1 MRKNTKRL
9 ILGLIAVAILGG
21 IYAGL
26 THMPD
31 EQDTSSNETKTL
43 VSLDTDKLS
52 SVHVT
57 LSGGDDYTLTST
69 TENKKTTY
77 SMSGS
82 QDSSAY
88 SDSLMQNLFSTA
100 SSVSGQ
106 VVETSCDDLSKYGL
120 ADSDSVSTVAITDTD
135 GKTTTLRFGV
145 SSDVVSGT
153 YCNIDGKTAVYLVDS
168 DTASA
173 LLEQESYYRN
183 LTVLGSYYSLSS
195 EVKSLTIDA
204 LADGTVLTIQ
214 ARDTS
219 GMDETTAKAY
229 SDFVFTAP
237 ESCDADDSALKNG
250 LLSDLQTLLTAQSI
264 AEDNPSDLS
273 QYGLDKPT
281 ARVHIKT
288 NSIDATILIG
298 STTDDNSGCYVMK
311 EGGSTVFISDASGCG
326 FLDDTWSDWRSTNL
340 LPFSLNEV
348 SQITVTQ
355 DGTTHTVAVTQET
368 SDEDSQEDSEDSSN
382 TDSSDTSSD
391 DVSQTAT
398 LDGETMSTEALQKL
412 YAALDSVNYTR
423 ILDTPAQQQALASVT
438 LTMTDGSTRSL
449 SFAKGGSREYLVS
462 VDGGA
467 YAYGVQQDELTSITD
482 ALTTK

>member
-9 ILGLIAVAILGG
+9 IFGLVAVAILGG

-26 THMPD
+26 MHMPD
-31 EQDTSSNETKTL
+31 EQDTSSETKTL
-43 VSLDTDKLS
+43 VSLDTEKLA

-57 LSGGDDYTLTST
+57 LSGSDDYTLTST
-69 TENKKTTY
+69 TKNKKTTY

-82 QDSSAY
+82 QDTSAY
-88 SDSLMQNLFSTA
+88 SDSLMQNLCSTA

-120 ADSDSVSTVAITDTD
+120 ADGDSVSTVAITDTD
-135 GKTTTLRFGV
+135 GKTTILRFGV

-153 YCNIDGKTAVYLVDS
+153 YCNIDGKTDVYLVDS

-195 EVKSLTIDA
+195 EVKSLTVDA

-237 ESCDADDSALKNG
+237 VSCDADDSALKNG

-273 QYGLDKPT
+273 KYGLDKPT

-288 NSIDATILIG
+288 NSIDATVLIG

-311 EGGSTVFISDASGCG
+311 EGGSTVFISDASGCD
-326 FLDDTWSDWRSTNL
+326 FLNDTWSDWRSTNL
-340 LPFSLNEV
+340 MPFSLNEV

-368 SDEDSQEDSEDSSN
+368 ADEDSEEESEDSSN

-391 DVSQTAT
+391 VSQTAA

-423 ILDTPAQQQALASVT
+423 ILDTPTQQQAQATVT

>member
-9 ILGLIAVAILGG
+9 IWGLVAVAILGG
-21 IYAGL
+21 VYAGL
-26 THMPD
+26 MHMPD
-31 EQDTSSNETKTL
+31 EQDTSSETKTL
-43 VSLDTDKLS
+43 VSLDTEKLS

-82 QDSSAY
+82 QDASAY
-88 SDSLMQNLFSTA
+88 SDSLMQNLCSTA
-100 SSVSGQ
+100 SSISGQ
-106 VVETSCDDLSKYGL
+106 VVEISCDDLSKYGL

-135 GKTTTLRFGV
+135 SQTTTLRFGV

-153 YCNIDGKTAVYLVDS
+153 YCNIDGKTDVYLVDS

-195 EVKSLTIDA
+195 EVKSLTVDA

-237 ESCDADDSALKNG
+237 VSCDADDSALKNG

-273 QYGLDKPT
+273 KYGLDKPT

-288 NSIDATILIG
+288 NSIDATVLIG
-298 STTDDNSGCYVMK
+298 SKTDDNSGCYVMK
-311 EGGSTVFISDASGCG
+311 EGGSTVFISDASSCG
-326 FLDDTWSDWRSTNL
+326 FLNDTWSDWRSTNL
-340 LPFSLNEV
+340 MPFSLNEV

-368 SDEDSQEDSEDSSN
+368 SDEDSQDESEDSSN
-382 TDSSDTSSD
+382 TDSSDSSS
-391 DVSQTAT
+391 DVSQTAA

-423 ILDTPAQQQALASVT
+423 ILDTPAQQHALASVT

-449 SFAKGGSREYLVS
+449 SFAKGGSREYLAS

-467 YAYGVQQDELTSITD
+467 YTYGVQQDELTSITD

>member
-9 ILGLIAVAILGG
+9 IWGLVAVAILGG
-21 IYAGL
+21 VYAGL
-26 THMPD
+26 MHMPD
-31 EQDTSSNETKTL
+31 EQDTSSETKTL
-43 VSLDTDKLS
+43 VSLDTEKLS

-82 QDSSAY
+82 QDASAY
-88 SDSLMQNLFSTA
+88 SDSLMQNLCSTA
-100 SSVSGQ
+100 SSISGQ
-106 VVETSCDDLSKYGL
+106 VVEISCDDLSKYGL

-135 GKTTTLRFGV
+135 SHTTTLRFGV

-153 YCNIDGKTAVYLVDS
+153 YCNIDGKTDVYLVDS

-195 EVKSLTIDA
+195 EVKSLTVDA

-237 ESCDADDSALKNG
+237 VSCDADDSALKNG

-288 NSIDATILIG
+288 NSIDATVLIG
-298 STTDDNSGCYVMK
+298 STTDDNSGRYVMK
-311 EGGSTVFISDASGCG
+311 EGGSTVFVSDASGCG
-326 FLDDTWSDWRSTNL
+326 FLNDTWSDWRSTNL
-340 LPFSLNEV
+340 MPFSLNEV

-355 DGTTHTVAVTQET
+355 DGTTHTVTVTQET
-368 SDEDSQEDSEDSSN
+368 ADADSQDTESEDSSN

-391 DVSQTAT
+391 VSQTAA
-398 LDGETMSTEALQKL
+398 LDGKTMSTEALQKL

-423 ILDTPAQQQALASVT
+423 ILDTPTTQQALASVT

>member
-9 ILGLIAVAILGG
+9 IWGLVAVAILGG
-21 IYAGL
+21 VYAGL
-26 THMPD
+26 MHMPD
-31 EQDTSSNETKTL
+31 EQDTSSETKTL
-43 VSLDTDKLS
+43 VSLDTEKLS

-57 LSGGDDYTLTST
+57 LSSGDDYTLTST

-82 QDSSAY
+82 QDAGAY
-88 SDSLMQNLFSTA
+88 SDSLMQNLCSTA
-100 SSVSGQ
+100 CSISGQ

-135 GKTTTLRFGV
+135 GKTTALRFGV

-153 YCNIDGKTAVYLVDS
+153 YCNIDGKTDVYLVDS

-195 EVKSLTIDA
+195 EVKSLTVDA

-237 ESCDADDSALKNG
+237 VSCDADDSALKNG

-288 NSIDATILIG
+288 NSIDATVLIG
-298 STTDDNSGCYVMK
+298 SKTDDNSGRYVMK
-311 EGGSTVFISDASGCG
+311 EGGLTVFISDASGCG
-326 FLDDTWSDWRSTNL
+326 FLNDTWSDWRSTNL
-340 LPFSLNEV
+340 MPFSLNEV

-368 SDEDSQEDSEDSSN
+368 SDEDSQDESEDSSN
-382 TDSSDTSSD
+382 TDSSDSSS

-398 LDGETMSTEALQKL
+398 LNGETMSTEALQKL

-423 ILDTPAQQQALASVT
+423 ILDTPTQQKALASVT

-467 YAYGVQQDELTSITD
+467 YTYGVQQDELTSITD

>member
-9 ILGLIAVAILGG
+9 IWGLVAVAILGG
-21 IYAGL
+21 VYAGL
-26 THMPD
+26 MHMPD
-31 EQDTSSNETKTL
+31 EQDTSSETKTL
-43 VSLDTDKLS
+43 VSLDTEKLS
-52 SVHVT
+52 SVLVT
-57 LSGGDDYTLTST
+57 LSSGDDYTLTST

-82 QDSSAY
+82 QDASAY
-88 SDSLMQNLFSTA
+88 SDSLMQNLCSTA
-100 SSVSGQ
+100 SSISGQ

-135 GKTTTLRFGV
+135 GQTTTLRFGV

-153 YCNIDGKTAVYLVDS
+153 YCNIDGKTDVYLVDS

-195 EVKSLTIDA
+195 EVKSLTVDA

-237 ESCDADDSALKNG
+237 VSCDADDSALKNG

-288 NSIDATILIG
+288 NSIDATVLIG
-298 STTDDNSGCYVMK
+298 SKTDDNSGCYVMK

-326 FLDDTWSDWRSTNL
+326 FLNDTWNDWRSTNL
-340 LPFSLNEV
+340 MPFSLNEV

-368 SDEDSQEDSEDSSN
+368 SDEDSQDESEDSSN
-382 TDSSDTSSD
+382 TDSSDSSS
-391 DVSQTAT
+391 DVSQTAA

-467 YAYGVQQDELTSITD
+467 YTYGVQQDELTSITD

>member
-9 ILGLIAVAILGG
+9 IGGLVAVAILGG
-21 IYAGL
+21 VYAGL
-26 THMPD
+26 MHMPD

-43 VSLDTDKLS
+43 VSLDTEKLS
-52 SVHVT
+52 SIHVT

-82 QDSSAY
+82 QDASAY
-88 SDSLMQNLFSTA
+88 SDSLMQNLCSTA

-153 YCNIDGKTAVYLVDS
+153 YCNIDGKTDVYLVDS

-195 EVKSLTIDA
+195 EVQSLTVDA

-237 ESCDADDSALKNG
+237 VACDADDSALKNG

-264 AEDNPSDLS
+264 AADNPSDLS
-273 QYGLDKPT
+273 QYDLDKPV

-288 NSIDATILIG
+288 NSIDATVLIG
-298 STTDDNSGCYVMK
+298 STTDDNSGRYVMK

-326 FLDDTWSDWRSTNL
+326 FLNDTWSDWRSTNL
-340 LPFSLNEV
+340 MPFSLNEV

-368 SDEDSQEDSEDSSN
+368 ADEDSQDTESEDSSN

-391 DVSQTAT
+391 VSQTAA

-412 YAALDSVNYTR
+412 YAALDSVNYTW
-423 ILDTPAQQQALASVT
+423 ILDTPTQQQALASVT

>member
-9 ILGLIAVAILGG
+9 IGGLVAVAILGG
-21 IYAGL
+21 VYAGL
-26 THMPD
+26 MHMPD
-31 EQDTSSNETKTL
+31 EQDTSSETKTL
-43 VSLDTDKLS
+43 VSLDTEKLS

-82 QDSSAY
+82 QDASAY
-88 SDSLMQNLFSTA
+88 SDSLMQNLCSTA
-100 SSVSGQ
+100 SSISGQ

-120 ADSDSVSTVAITDTD
+120 ADSDSVSTVAIIDTD
-135 GKTTTLRFGV
+135 GQTTTLRFGV

-153 YCNIDGKTAVYLVDS
+153 YCNIDGKTDVYLVDS

-195 EVKSLTIDA
+195 EVKSLTVDA

-219 GMDETTAKAY
+219 SMDETTAKAY

-237 ESCDADDSALKNG
+237 VSCDADDSALKNS
-250 LLSDLQTLLTAQSI
+250 LLSDLQTLLTAQCI

-288 NSIDATILIG
+288 NSIDATVLIG
-298 STTDDNSGCYVMK
+298 SKMDDNSGCYVMK

-326 FLDDTWSDWRSTNL
+326 FLNDTWSDWRSTNL
-340 LPFSLNEV
+340 MPFSLNEV

-368 SDEDSQEDSEDSSN
+368 SDEDSQDESEDSSN

-391 DVSQTAT
+391 VSQTAA

-423 ILDTPAQQQALASVT
+423 ILDTPTQQQALASVT

>member
-9 ILGLIAVAILGG
+9 IWGLVAVAILGG
-21 IYAGL
+21 VYAGL
-26 THMPD
+26 MHMPD
-31 EQDTSSNETKTL
+31 EQDTSSETKTL
-43 VSLDTDKLS
+43 VSLDTEKLS

-82 QDSSAY
+82 QDASVY
-88 SDSLMQNLFSTA
+88 SDSLMQNLCSTA

-120 ADSDSVSTVAITDTD
+120 ADSDSVSTVTITDTD

-153 YCNIDGKTAVYLVDS
+153 YCNIDGKTDVYLVDS

-195 EVKSLTIDA
+195 EVQSLTVDA

-219 GMDETTAKAY
+219 GMDETTAQAY

-237 ESCDADDSALKNG
+237 VSCDADDSALKNG

-288 NSIDATILIG
+288 NSIDATVLIG
-298 STTDDNSGCYVMK
+298 STTDDNSGRYVMK
-311 EGGSTVFISDASGCG
+311 EGGSTVFVSDASGCG
-326 FLDDTWSDWRSTNL
+326 FLNDTWSDWRSTNL
-340 LPFSLNEV
+340 MPFSLNEV

-355 DGTTHTVAVTQET
+355 DGTTHTVTVTQET
-368 SDEDSQEDSEDSSN
+368 ADADSQDTESEDSSN

-391 DVSQTAT
+391 VSQTAA
-398 LDGETMSTEALQKL
+398 LDGKTMSTEALQKL

-423 ILDTPAQQQALASVT
+423 ILDTPTTQQALASVT

>member
-9 ILGLIAVAILGG
+9 ILGLAAVAILGG

-26 THMPD
+26 MHMPD
-31 EQDTSSNETKTL
+31 EQDTSSETKTL
-43 VSLDTDKLS
+43 VSLDTEKLS
-52 SVHVT
+52 SIHVT
-57 LSGGDDYTLTST
+57 LSSGDDYTLTST
-69 TENKKTTY
+69 TKNKKTTY
-77 SMSGS
+77 TMSAS
-82 QDSSAY
+82 QDASAY
-88 SDSLMQNLFSTA
+88 SDSLMQNLCSTA
-100 SSVSGQ
+100 SSISGK
-106 VVETSCDDLSKYGL
+106 VVEESCEDLSKYGL
-120 ADSDSVSTVAITDTD
+120 ADGDSVSTVEITDTD
-135 GKTTTLRFGV
+135 KKTTTLCFGL

-153 YCNIDGKTAVYLVDS
+153 YCQINGKNTVYLVDS

-195 EVKSLTIDA
+195 EVQSLTVDA
-204 LADGTVLTIQ
+204 LADGTVLTVQ

-229 SDFVFTAP
+229 SGFVFTAP
-237 ESCDADDSALKNG
+237 ESCDADDSELKSG
-250 LLSDLQTLLTAQSI
+250 LFSDLQTLLTAQSI

-273 QYGLDKPT
+273 KYGLDKPT

-288 NSIDATILIG
+288 NSMDATVLIG
-298 STTDDNSGCYVMK
+298 GTTDDGSGRYVMK
-311 EGGSTVFISDASGCG
+311 EGGSTVFISDASACG
-326 FLDDTWSDWRSTNL
+326 FLNDSWSDWRSTNL
-340 LPFSLNEV
+340 MPFSLNEV

-368 SDEDSQEDSEDSSN
+368 SDDDTDHADSEDSSN
-382 TDSSDTSSD
+382 TDSSDSDSSD
-391 DVSQTAT
+391 ISQTAT
-398 LDGETMSTEALQKL
+398 LDGETMSTKALQQL

-423 ILDTPAQQQALASVT
+423 ILDTPTQQQTLATVT

-467 YAYGVQQDELTSITD
+467 YAYGIQQDELTSITD

>member
-9 ILGLIAVAILGG
+9 IGGLVAVAILGG

-26 THMPD
+26 MHMPD
-31 EQDTSSNETKTL
+31 EQDTASNETKTL
-43 VSLDTDKLS
+43 VSLDTEKLS
-52 SVHVT
+52 SIHVT

-69 TENKKTTY
+69 TKNKKTTY

-82 QDSSAY
+82 QDASAY
-88 SDSLMQNLFSTA
+88 SDSLMQNLCSTA
-100 SSVSGQ
+100 SSVSGKI
-106 VVETSCDDLSKYGL
+106 VETSCEDLSKYGL

-135 GKTTTLRFGV
+135 GKTTILRFGV

-153 YCNIDGKTAVYLVDS
+153 YCNIDGKTDVYLVDS

-195 EVKSLTIDA
+195 EVKSLTVDA

-219 GMDETTAKAY
+219 GTDETTAKAY

-237 ESCDADDSALKNG
+237 VSCDADDSALKNG

-273 QYGLDKPT
+273 KYGLDKPT

-288 NSIDATILIG
+288 NSIDATVLIG
-298 STTDDNSGCYVMK
+298 STTDDNSGRYVMK

-340 LPFSLNEV
+340 MPFSLNEV

-368 SDEDSQEDSEDSSN
+368 SDEDSQDESEDSSN
-382 TDSSDTSSD
+382 TDSSDTSS

-423 ILDTPAQQQALASVT
+423 ILDTPTQQQALASVT

-467 YAYGVQQDELTSITD
+467 YTYGVQQDELTSITD
-482 ALTTK
+482 TLTTK

>member
-9 ILGLIAVAILGG
+9 IGGLVAVAILGG

-26 THMPD
+26 MHMPD
-31 EQDTSSNETKTL
+31 EQDTASNETKTL
-43 VSLDTDKLS
+43 VSLETEKLS
-52 SVHVT
+52 SIHVT

-69 TENKKTTY
+69 TKNKKTTY

-82 QDSSAY
+82 QDASAY
-88 SDSLMQNLFSTA
+88 SDSLMQNFCSTA

-120 ADSDSVSTVAITDTD
+120 ADSDSVSTVAITNTD

-145 SSDVVSGT
+145 SSDVVNGT
-153 YCNIDGKTAVYLVDS
+153 YCNIDGKTDVYLVDS

-195 EVKSLTIDA
+195 EVKSLTVDA

-219 GMDETTAKAY
+219 GMDETTTKAY

-237 ESCDADDSALKNG
+237 VSCDADDSALKNG

-273 QYGLDKPT
+273 KYGLDKPT

-288 NSIDATILIG
+288 NSIDATVLIG
-298 STTDDNSGCYVMK
+298 SKTDDNSGCYVMK
-311 EGGSTVFISDASGCG
+311 ESGSTVFISDASGYG
-326 FLDDTWSDWRSTNL
+326 FLNDTWSDWRSTNL
-340 LPFSLNEV
+340 MPFSLNEV

-368 SDEDSQEDSEDSSN
+368 SDEDSQDESEDSSN
-382 TDSSDTSSD
+382 TDSSDTSS

-423 ILDTPAQQQALASVT
+423 ILDTPTQQQALASVT

>member
-9 ILGLIAVAILGG
+9 ILGLVAVAILGG

-26 THMPD
+26 MHMPD
-31 EQDTSSNETKTL
+31 EQDTSSETKTL
-43 VSLDTDKLS
+43 VSLDTEKLS

-57 LSGGDDYTLTST
+57 LSSGDDYTLTST
-69 TENKKTTY
+69 TKNKKTTY
-77 SMSGS
+77 AMSGS
-82 QDSSAY
+82 QDASAY
-88 SDSLMQNLFSTA
+88 SDSLMQNLCSTA
-100 SSVSGQ
+100 SSISGQ
-106 VVETSCDDLSKYGL
+106 VIETSCEDLSKYGL

-135 GKTTTLRFGV
+135 GNTTTLRFGV

-153 YCNIDGKTAVYLVDS
+153 YCSVDGKTDVYLVDS

-195 EVKSLTIDA
+195 EVQSLTVDA
-204 LADGTVLTIQ
+204 LADGTVLTVQ

-219 GMDETTAKAY
+219 NMDETTAKAY

-237 ESCDADDSALKNG
+237 VSCDADDSELKNG

-264 AEDNPSDLS
+264 AQDNPSDLS

-288 NSIDATILIG
+288 NSIDATVLIG
-298 STTDDNSGCYVMK
+298 STTDDNSGRYIMK
-311 EGGSTVFISDASGCG
+311 EGGSTVFISDASACG
-326 FLDDTWSDWRSTNL
+326 FLNDSWSDWRSTNL
-340 LPFSLNEV
+340 MPFSLSEV

-355 DGTTHTVAVTQET
+355 DGTTHTIAVTQET
-368 SDEDSQEDSEDSSN
+368 SDEDTDSEDSSN
-382 TDSSDTSSD
+382 TDSSDSSSS

-398 LDGETMSTEALQKL
+398 LDGETMSTEALQQL

-423 ILDTPAQQQALASVT
+423 ILDTPTQQQALATVT

-482 ALTTK
+482 ALKTK

>member
-9 ILGLIAVAILGG
+9 LLGLVAVAILGG

-26 THMPD
+26 MHMPD
-31 EQDTSSNETKTL
+31 EQDTSSETKTL
-43 VSLDTDKLS
+43 VSLDTEKLS

-57 LSGGDDYTLTST
+57 LSSGDDYTLTST
-69 TENKKTTY
+69 TKNKKTTY
-77 SMSGS
+77 AMSGS
-82 QDSSAY
+82 QDASAY
-88 SDSLMQNLFSTA
+88 SDSLMQNLCSTA
-100 SSVSGQ
+100 SSISGQ
-106 VVETSCDDLSKYGL
+106 VIETSCEDLSKYGL

-135 GKTTTLRFGV
+135 GNTTTLHFGV

-153 YCNIDGKTAVYLVDS
+153 YCSVDGKTDVYLVDS

-195 EVKSLTIDA
+195 EVQSLTVDA

-237 ESCDADDSALKNG
+237 VSCDADDSALKNG

-273 QYGLDKPT
+273 QYGLDKPVT
-281 ARVHIKT
+281 RVHIKT

-298 STTDDNSGCYVMK
+298 STTDDNSGRYVMK

-326 FLDDTWSDWRSTNL
+326 FLNDTWSDWRSTNL
-340 LPFSLNEV
+340 MPFSLNEV

-355 DGTTHTVAVTQET
+355 DGTTHTVTVTQET
-368 SDEDSQEDSEDSSN
+368 ADADSQDAESEDSSN

-391 DVSQTAT
+391 VSQTAA

-423 ILDTPAQQQALASVT
+423 ILDTPTQQQALASVT

-467 YAYGVQQDELTSITD
+467 YTYGVQQDELTSITD

>member
-9 ILGLIAVAILGG
+9 ILGLVAVAILGG
-21 IYAGL
+21 VYAGL
-26 THMPD
+26 MHMPD

-43 VSLDTDKLS
+43 VSLDTEKLS
-52 SVHVT
+52 IVHVT

-82 QDSSAY
+82 QDASAY
-88 SDSLMQNLFSTA
+88 SDSLMQNLCSTA

-153 YCNIDGKTAVYLVDS
+153 YCNIDGKTDVYLVDS

-195 EVKSLTIDA
+195 EVQSLTVDA

-214 ARDTS
+214 AQDTS

-237 ESCDADDSALKNG
+237 VSCDADDSALKNG

-264 AEDNPSDLS
+264 AADNPSDLS
-273 QYGLDKPT
+273 QYGLDKPV

-298 STTDDNSGCYVMK
+298 STTDDNSGRYVMK

-326 FLDDTWSDWRSTNL
+326 FLNDTWSDWRSTNL
-340 LPFSLNEV
+340 MPFSLNEV

-355 DGTTHTVAVTQET
+355 DGTTHTVTVTQET
-368 SDEDSQEDSEDSSN
+368 ADADSQDAESEDSSN

-391 DVSQTAT
+391 VSQTAA

-423 ILDTPAQQQALASVT
+423 ILDTPTQQQALASVT

>member
-9 ILGLIAVAILGG
+9 LLGLVAVAILGG

-26 THMPD
+26 MHMPD
-31 EQDTSSNETKTL
+31 EQDTSSETKTL
-43 VSLDTDKLS
+43 VSLDTEKLS

-57 LSGGDDYTLTST
+57 LSSGDDYTLTST
-69 TENKKTTY
+69 TKNKKTTY
-77 SMSGS
+77 AMSGS
-82 QDSSAY
+82 QDASAY
-88 SDSLMQNLFSTA
+88 SDSLMQNLCSTA
-100 SSVSGQ
+100 SSISGQ
-106 VVETSCDDLSKYGL
+106 VIETSCEDLSKYGL

-135 GKTTTLRFGV
+135 GNTTTLRFGV

-153 YCNIDGKTAVYLVDS
+153 YCNIDGKTDVYLVDS

-195 EVKSLTIDA
+195 EVQSLTVDA
-204 LADGTVLTIQ
+204 LADGTVLTVQ

-219 GMDETTAKAY
+219 NMDETTAKAY

-237 ESCDADDSALKNG
+237 VSCDADDSELKNG

-264 AEDNPSDLS
+264 AQDNPSDLS

-288 NSIDATILIG
+288 NSIDATVLIG
-298 STTDDNSGCYVMK
+298 STTDDNSGRYIMK
-311 EGGSTVFISDASGCG
+311 EGGSTVFISDASACG
-326 FLDDTWSDWRSTNL
+326 FLNDSWSDWRSTNL
-340 LPFSLNEV
+340 MPFSLNEV

-355 DGTTHTVAVTQET
+355 DGTTHTIAVTQET
-368 SDEDSQEDSEDSSN
+368 SDEDTDSEDSSN
-382 TDSSDTSSD
+382 TDSSDSSSS

-398 LDGETMSTEALQKL
+398 LDGETMSTEALQQL

-423 ILDTPAQQQALASVT
+423 ILDMPTQQQALATVT

-482 ALTTK
+482 ALKTK

>member
-21 IYAGL
+21 VYAGL
-26 THMPD
+26 MHMPD
-31 EQDTSSNETKTL
+31 EQDTSSETKTL
-43 VSLDTDKLS
+43 ISLDTDKLAS
-52 SVHVT
+52 IHVT
-57 LSGGDDYTLTST
+57 LSSGDDYTLTST
-69 TENKKTTY
+69 TKNKKTTY
-77 SMSGS
+77 TMSAS
-82 QDSSAY
+82 QDTSAY
-88 SDSLMQNLFSTA
+88 SDSLMQNLCSTA
-100 SSVSGQ
+100 SSISGK
-106 VVETSCDDLSKYGL
+106 VVEESCEDLSKYGL
-120 ADSDSVSTVAITDTD
+120 ADGDSVSTVVITDTD
-135 GKTTTLRFGV
+135 KKSTTLRFGL

-153 YCNIDGKTAVYLVDS
+153 YCQIDGKNTIYLVDS

-195 EVKSLTIDA
+195 EVQSLTVDA
-204 LADGTVLTIQ
+204 LADGTVLTVQ

-237 ESCDADDSALKNG
+237 ESCDADDSELKSG
-250 LLSDLQTLLTAQSI
+250 LFSDLQTLLTAQSI

-273 QYGLDKPT
+273 KYGLDKPT
-281 ARVHIKT
+281 SRVHIKT
-288 NSIDATILIG
+288 NSMDATVLIG
-298 STTDDNSGCYVMK
+298 GTTDDGSGRYVMK

-326 FLDDTWSDWRSTNL
+326 FLNDSWSDWRSTNL
-340 LPFSLNEV
+340 MPFSLNEV

-355 DGTTHTVAVTQET
+355 DGTTHTIAVTQET
-368 SDEDSQEDSEDSSN
+368 SDDDTDSEDSSN
-382 TDSSDTSSD
+382 TDSSDSDSSD
-391 DVSQTAT
+391 ISQTAT
-398 LDGETMSTEALQKL
+398 LDGETMSTKALQQL

-423 ILDTPAQQQALASVT
+423 ILDTLTQQQALATVT
-438 LTMTDGSTRSL
+438 LTMTDGNTRSL

-482 ALTTK
+482 ALKTK

>member
-9 ILGLIAVAILGG
+9 ILGLVAVAILGG
-21 IYAGL
+21 VYAGL
-26 THMPD
+26 MHMPD

-43 VSLDTDKLS
+43 VSLDTEKLS
-52 SVHVT
+52 IVHVT

-82 QDSSAY
+82 QDASAY
-88 SDSLMQNLFSTA
+88 SDSLMQNLCSTA
-100 SSVSGQ
+100 SSVS
-106 VVETSCDDLSKYGL
+106 GL

-153 YCNIDGKTAVYLVDS
+153 YCNIDGKTDVYLVDS

-195 EVKSLTIDA
+195 EVQSLTVDA

-214 ARDTS
+214 AQDTS

-237 ESCDADDSALKNG
+237 VSCDADDSALKNG

-264 AEDNPSDLS
+264 AADNPSDLS
-273 QYGLDKPT
+273 QYGLDKPV

-298 STTDDNSGCYVMK
+298 STTDDNSGRYVMK

-326 FLDDTWSDWRSTNL
+326 FLNDTWSDWRSTNL
-340 LPFSLNEV
+340 MPFSLNEV

-355 DGTTHTVAVTQET
+355 DGTTHTVTVTQET
-368 SDEDSQEDSEDSSN
+368 ADADSQDAESEDSSN

-391 DVSQTAT
+391 VSQTAA

-423 ILDTPAQQQALASVT
+423 ILDTPTQQQALASVT